1 MTDSR
6 PILVTG
12 ATGFV
17 GRHLAARLAV
27 AGRPMVLAVRDAA
40 SCPPAWR
47 DDPRIRIVETGPLEA
62 ASNLEALLSGV
73 GAVVHL
79 AGLAHVG
86 RATGT
91 EETFMAANAKAT
103 QALAEAAARAGV
115 GAFIHLGSLAA
126 ITGNASPS
134 LIGDDTKDEPQTPY
148 GRSKRAAE
156 THVAALARHGVF
168 AVSLR
173 PPLIV
178 GWDARGNWRAL
189 QRLAATGLPLPFASV
204 RNARS
209 MVGIGTLTQAIAHL
223 CARDWPGEASGD
235 YCIADREALSLPEIV
250 TALRRGMGLPPRLFP
265 LPPALLSGTA
275 RLLGRERQ
283 AAGLLGT
290 LRVDASRF
298 RRTFGF
304 TEPQGLTEAI
314 EESGR
319 ASREARR

>member
-1 MTDSR
+1 V
-6 PILVTG
+6 ITG

-17 GRHLAARLAV
+17 GRHLVAHLAA
-27 AGRPMVLAVRDAA
+27 AGRPMVLAVRSAA
-40 SCPPAWR
+40 ACPPPWR
-47 DDPRIRIVETGPLEA
+47 ADPRIRIAETGPLET
-62 ASNLEALLSGV
+62 ASGLETLLA
-73 GAVVHL
+73 GADMVVHL
-79 AGLAHVG
+79 AGLAHVNG
-86 RATGT
+86 AAAT
-91 EETFMAANAKAT
+91 EAAFMAANAGAT
-103 QALAEAAARAGV
+103 QALALAAARAGTP
-115 GAFIHLGSLAA
+115 AFIHLGSLAA
-126 ITGNASPS
+126 ITENASPA
-134 LIGDDTKDEPQTPY
+134 LVDDDTDGEPQTAY

-156 THVAALARHGVF
+156 AHVRELAGRGVF

-178 GWDARGNWRAL
+178 GAEAKGNWRAL
-189 QRLAATGLPLPFASV
+189 QRLAATGLPLPFARV
-204 RNARS
+204 GNARS
-209 MVGIGTLTQAIAHL
+209 MVGIATLTQAIAHL

>member
-1 MTDSR
+1 MSDPR
-6 PILVTG
+6 PILITG

-17 GRHLAARLAV
+17 GRHLVAHLAST
-27 AGRPMVLAVRDAA
+27 GRPMVLAVRSAA
-40 SCPPAWR
+40 SCPPGWR
-47 DDPRIRIVETGPLEA
+47 DDPDIRIVETGPLEA
-62 ASNLEALLSGV
+62 ASNLVTLLSGV

-79 AGLAHVG
+79 AGLAHV
-86 RATGT
+86 AGT
-91 EETFMAANAKAT
+91 DEAFMAANAAAT
-103 QALAEAAARAGV
+103 QALARAAAQARTPTFV
-115 GAFIHLGSLAA
+115 HLGSVAA

-134 LIGDDTKDEPQTPY
+134 LIDDDTDDEPPTPY

-156 THVAALARHGVF
+156 AHVRELAERGAF

-178 GWDARGNWRAL
+178 GWDAKGNWRSL
-189 QRLAATGLPLPFASV
+189 QRLAATGLSLPFARV
-204 RNARS
+204 HNARS

-223 CARDWPGEASGD
+223 CARDWPAEASGN

-250 TALRRGMGLPPRLFP
+250 TALRRGMGLPPRLVPF
-265 LPPALLSGTA
+265 PPALLSGAA
-275 RLLGRERQ
+275 RLLGRERE

-298 RRTFGF
+298 RETFGF
-304 TEPQGLTEAI
+304 SEPQRLVDAI

-319 ASREARR
+319 AYREGRS